1 MVSRIEELRA
11 ELTSAHHREVG
22 KGEPYTRA
30 RRAGDTPREVVK
42 ERLDDP
48 ERLAQ
53 MEERG
58 EIKLGSGRVPASFWT
73 RPRPADPD
81 GEVLSALLDQ
91 RE

>member
-1 MVSRIEELRA
+1 MVSRMEELRA
-11 ELTSAHHREVG
+11 ELTSARH
-22 KGEPYTRA
+22 GEAEESRPIARA
-30 RRAGDTPREVVK
+30 RRVGDTPREVVR
-42 ERLDDP
+42 ERLDDR

>member
-11 ELTSAHHREVG
+11 ELTSAHH
-22 KGEPYTRA
+22 GEARQDRPYTRG

-42 ERLDDP
+42 ERLDDR
-48 ERLAQ
+48 ERLTH

-58 EIKLGSGRVPASFWT
+58 EIKLGSGRIPDDFWT
-73 RPRPADPD
+73 KPRPADPD
-81 GEVLSALLDQ
+81 GETRAALLDL